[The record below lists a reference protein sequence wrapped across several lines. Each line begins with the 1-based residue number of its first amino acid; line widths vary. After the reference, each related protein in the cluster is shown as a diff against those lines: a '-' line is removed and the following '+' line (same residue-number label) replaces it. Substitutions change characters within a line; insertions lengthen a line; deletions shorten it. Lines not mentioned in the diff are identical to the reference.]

1 MKKNIL
7 ITALVLICSGC
18 ATKTIPLAPAAMD
31 NFRGKTI
38 ACAFPAAPSFEAMHG
53 GKSLL
58 GRSIGQLAQTIKGDQ
73 IIRDNQIAD
82 PAQETGRI
90 LAGELA
96 AAYDL
101 KVLPPVQPERKKSC
115 QADLI
120 LETRTTYWGFCY
132 FLSDWNNYFVTY
144 RSGVR
149 LIDTR
154 TGTCLA
160 AGESLFDGRN
170 GSLPY
175 SYDGLTGGQAAG
187 LKAELKTAQEKSA
200 AEFRQK
206 ILRPGLLRGAAD
218 NR

>member
-1 MKKNIL
+1 MKKIIL
-7 ITALVLICSGC
+7 VTALVAACSGC
-18 ATKTIPLAPAAMD
+18 ATKTISLAPSKME

-38 ACAFPAAPSFEAMHG
+38 ACAVPPAPSFEAMHG

-73 IIRDNQIAD
+73 IIHDNQIAD
-82 PAQETGRI
+82 PAQEI
-90 LAGELA
+90 SKALVSELST
-96 AAYDL
+96 AYDL
-101 KVLPPVQPERKKSC
+101 KVLPPIQPERKKIC

-120 LETRTTYWGFCY
+120 LETRTTNWGFCY
-132 FLSDWNNYFVTY
+132 FLSNWKNYFVTY
-144 RSGVR
+144 HSSVR

-160 AGESLFDGRN
+160 AGEALFDGRNN

-175 SYDGLTGGQAAG
+175 SYDGLTADQAAG
-187 LKAELKTAQEKSA
+187 LKAELKTAQEKSI

-206 ILRPGLLRGAAD
+206 ILRPRLLRGATV
-218 NR
+218 N

>member
-1 MKKNIL
+1 MKKIIL
-7 ITALVLICSGC
+7 ITALVAACSGC
-18 ATKTIPLAPAAMD
+18 ATKPISLAPSALE

-38 ACAFPAAPSFEAMHG
+38 ACSVPPAPSFEAMHG

-58 GRSIGQLAQTIKGDQ
+58 GRSIGQIAQTIKGDQ

-82 PAQETGRI
+82 PAQETGRM

-96 AAYDL
+96 VAYDL
-101 KVLPPVQPERKKSC
+101 KVLPPVQPEHKKSC

-144 RSGVR
+144 RSSVR

-160 AGESLFDGRN
+160 ADEALFDGRN

-175 SYDGLTGGQAAG
+175 SYDGLTGGQATG

-200 AEFRQK
+200 AEFRQT
-206 ILRPGLLRGAAD
+206 LFP
-218 NR
+218 